1 MLAPNLNIKDMK
13 KRLLFILLSLV
24 LIISVNAQTFTEIYR
39 GDYYKIK
46 GISNERNNILDV
58 FKNYDEDEL
67 FITAFGYPSDTVNCF
82 LIDDAL
88 NVEKKFEFYNSFIQP
103 DFCILNNKIYS
114 FRGDIV
120 WINYYYIDNLWL
132 LMYDSIENRLHKDT
146 IMRFDDDTLKWT
158 NMKTWLLSDRNILVS
173 LESYP
178 KIGGESVATKL
189 IKIDTMGNV
198 LNTKI
203 FYHKSLTVDFG
214 EMPNHYMYAINGSTM
229 GLQLMQEHCA
239 VYYLNKETLE
249 IEDSIKG
256 YDVQQLTP
264 INDSLFV
271 FTFFG
276 GSGYEISDSISVFSL
291 MNIRTKKSKSVQ
303 SRKPGGYGEP
313 PFFSTYSDYR
323 LIDFITTDSIYAA
336 YIVRNS
342 FEDYNDANI
351 EFTNFNINGDTNFTF
366 KINYDNGI
374 FKQIQGVKATKDGGV
389 IIAAYS
395 DDDDAWL
402 IKFKPTGLISLT
414 NVETGERETI
424 KVYPNPAKDY
434 VYVDIECTNFKK
446 SEIELFDMQGKFVK
460 KANLNSKKENRVDVS
475 NLNSGAYTYNVML
488 NIKTISGKVIIG
500 K

>member
-1 MLAPNLNIKDMK
+1 MREKII
-13 KRLLFILLSLV
+13 FILLSL
-24 LIISVNAQTFTEIYR
+24 IASITVNAQTFTELYR

-46 GISNERNNILDV
+46 GISNERNNVLFV
-58 FKNYDEDEL
+58 YKNYDANNI
-67 FITAFGYPSDTVNCF
+67 FIKSYGYPSDTINCF

-88 NVEKKFEFYNSFIQP
+88 NVIKQYEFYNSFIQP

-120 WINYYYIDNLWL
+120 WTNNYYYQNIWL
-132 LMYDSIENRLHKDT
+132 LMYDSIENRIHQDT

-158 NMKTWLLSDRNILVS
+158 ELKTWLLSDRNILVS

-178 KIGGESVATKL
+178 KLDGESIATKL

-229 GLQLMQEHCA
+229 GLEQMQEHCA

-256 YDVQQLTP
+256 YDVKQLTP
-264 INDSLFV
+264 INDSIFA
-271 FTFFG
+271 FTFFD
-276 GSGYEISDSISVFSL
+276 GSSIASFDSMSVFTL
-291 MNIRTKKSKSVQ
+291 MNINTKKITPVQ
-303 SRKPGGYGEP
+303 SRKIGGYGEP

-323 LIDFITTDSIYAA
+323 LIDFRTTDSIYAA
-336 YIVRNS
+336 YIVRND
-342 FEDYNDANI
+342 FLNVNDANI

-374 FKQIQGVKATKDGGV
+374 FKQIQGVKATKDGGF
-389 IIAAYS
+389 IIAALS
-395 DDDDAWL
+395 GDDDAWL
-402 IKFKPTGLISLT
+402 IKFKPSGLIGLT
-414 NVETGERETI
+414 NLETQEKESIR
-424 KVYPNPAKDY
+424 VYPNPASY
-434 VYVDIECTNFKK
+434 YINVDIECTNFKA
-446 SEIELFDMQGKFVK
+446 SDIELLDMQGRIVK
-460 KANLNSKKENRVDVS
+460 TAKLKAKQGNRIDVS
-475 NLNSGAYTYNVML
+475 SLSSGAYTYNVAL
-488 NIKTISGKVIIG
+488 NGKTISGKIIIG

>member
-1 MLAPNLNIKDMK
+1 MK
-13 KRLLFILLSLV
+13 KSLLFILL
-24 LIISVNAQTFTEIYR
+24 LIGSISVNSQTFTEIYR
-39 GDYYKIK
+39 GDYYKII
-46 GISNERNNILDV
+46 GISNARNNTLNIY
-58 FKNYDEDEL
+58 KNYDEDNL
-67 FITAFGYPSDTVNCF
+67 FIKSYGYPSDTDSYF

-88 NVEKKFEFYNSFIQP
+88 NVIKQYEFHKSFIEP

-120 WINYYYIDNLWL
+120 WGNYYYYQDMWL

-158 NMKTWLLSDRNILVS
+158 DLKKWLLSDRNIMIS

-178 KIGGESVATKL
+178 KSQQDGSSQATKL
-189 IKIDTMGNV
+189 IKIDTLGNV

-214 EMPNHYMYAINGSTM
+214 EMPNHYMYAINGSTI
-229 GLQLMQEHCA
+229 GWEEMQEHCA

-256 YDVQQLTP
+256 YDVRQLTP

-276 GSGYEISDSISVFSL
+276 GSGYLTFDSMSVFTL
-291 MNIRTKKSKSVQ
+291 MNINTKRITPVQ

-313 PFFSTYSDYR
+313 PFFQTYSDYS
-323 LIDFITTDSIYAA
+323 LIDFRTPDSIYAA

-342 FEDYNDANI
+342 FSDYTDANI
-351 EFTNFNINGDTNFTF
+351 GFTNFNINGDTNFTY
-366 KINYDNGI
+366 KIDYDNGI
-374 FKQIQGVKATKDGGV
+374 YKQIQGVKATKDGGV

-414 NVETGERETI
+414 SIKSGDKESI

-434 VYVDIECTNFKK
+434 IYVDIEASNFKQ
-446 SEIELFDMQGKFVK
+446 SDIELFDMQGKLVK
-460 KANLNSKKENRVDVS
+460 KAKLKSKLENRINVS
-475 NLNSGAYTYNVML
+475 NLNAGAYTYNVSV
-488 NIKTISGKVIIG
+488 NGKTISGKIIVG
-500 K
+500 KVGL